1 MKYLLPLLMLGF
13 LVNSC
18 AKKKAEEQAAED
30 DKIIQQYLTDNGL
43 TATKTST
50 GLYYI
55 IETQGTGPSCIS
67 TSDVKVAYK
76 GYFTDGSV
84 FDESSA
90 AGITFNLQGVIA
102 GWTEGIPFFKEGGK
116 GKLLL
121 PSALGYGKSGT
132 TGIPKNSVLIFDIE
146 LLQVL

>member
-1 MKYLLPLLMLGF
+1 M
-13 LVNSC
+13 
-18 AKKKAEEQAAED
+18 
-30 DKIIQQYLTDNGL
+30 
-43 TATKTST
+43 
-50 GLYYI
+50 
-55 IETQGTGPSCIS
+55 S

-102 GWTEGIPFFKEGGK
+102 GWTEGIPFFKEGGT

-132 TGIPKNSVLIFDIE
+132 NGIPKNSVLIFDIE

>member
-1 MKYLLPLLMLGF
+1 MKPQSLKPSKPEERKHYVPRSKPLMDH
-13 LVNSC
+13 LVSPETRHKLHCLKNHLTQVELQ
-18 AKKKAEEQAAED
+18 AKKKAEKQAAED
-30 DKIIQQYLTDNGL
+30 DKIIRQYLTDHGL

-84 FDESSA
+84 FDQSSA

-102 GWTEGIPFFKEGGK
+102 GWTEGIPFFKEGW
-116 GKLLL
+116 L
-121 PSALGYGKSGT
+121 S
-132 TGIPKNSVLIFDIE
+132 
-146 LLQVL
+146 